1 MKKIGIIMMF
11 VAAMTLTSCKSLS
24 SAAGDTAAIASG
36 AACGKALM
44 ALNSSHKAG
53 TLALTNPND
62 ISNILV
68 VITSY
73 NSLKANKANTTYRN
87 SFARGM
93 VTGGN
98 GLITTAN
105 ATNIVNTL
113 LNSSGL
119 NGINSSN
126 IATSVNTLS
135 TLITLLNALT
145 TTH

>member
-1 MKKIGIIMMF
+1 
-11 VAAMTLTSCKSLS
+11 
-24 SAAGDTAAIASG
+24 
-36 AACGKALM
+36 M

-135 TLITLLNALT
+135 TIITLLNALN